1 MNPAGFPCDM
11 ILSVG
16 NTKDSTKKPLDLVNE
31 FRKVTK
37 YKINTRKLVASRT
50 QLFELVSQPQF
61 LDFAASLTTAKIW
74 K

>member
-16 NTKDSTKKPLDLVNE
+16 NAKDSTKKPLDLVNE
-31 FRKVTK
+31 FRKVTQ

-61 LDFAASLTTAKIW
+61 LAFPASFATAKIR